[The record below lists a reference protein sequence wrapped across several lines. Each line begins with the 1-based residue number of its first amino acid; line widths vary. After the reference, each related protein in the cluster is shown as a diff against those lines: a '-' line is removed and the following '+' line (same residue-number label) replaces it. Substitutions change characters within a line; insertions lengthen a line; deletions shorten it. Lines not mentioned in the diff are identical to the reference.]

1 DSSATTTLGRRTA
14 EALAQLGYSVDV
26 YPAEISGNHFT
37 YPDEYNGVRII
48 SPEAGAEMNYSP
60 VNPSETHT
68 ITERHLSELRKIL
81 DSKDYDYVFSVALA
95 FEVHFLV
102 HQVLE
107 GRRSK
112 VEGQKS
118 KEDGRVGILDL
129 RPWTLDSKIVSQ
141 IKWFPMSYDPYAFN
155 PHITEKQKQEY
166 IRQEVETLQDATKIF
181 FLTEFANDYIGSPI
195 EDKIVYFNL
204 PCIRPIDPDRTKRVI
219 EFDDSY
225 INCVFLGDFYFGN
238 ENTDFIFRLFEKVE
252 GRRSKAEGRSEIRFY
267 TIGSVC
273 DYRETVDLWQKKL
286 GDGYICHERTSQ
298 EEAHNAML
306 DCDVLVSMGHDSA
319 NMCPSKAIDFASS
332 GKPILHIQKIENCC
346 AKRYLERYPDKCFIY
361 QNEELTDERVKE
373 VEQFILSAK
382 GKETIPFD
390 MVKELYNDFTMEALI
405 EKILKEFD
413 E

>member
-1 DSSATTTLGRRTA
+1 MKHILFVTDTYYPDSSATTTLGRRTA

-37 YPDEYNGVRII
+37 YPDEYNGVKII
-48 SPEAGAEMNYSP
+48 KPEVGAEMNYTP

-68 ITERHLSELRKIL
+68 ITESHLSGLGKLL

-95 FEVHFLV
+95 FEVNFLA
-102 HQVLE
+102 HQARK
-107 GRRSK
+107 GRK
-112 VEGQKS
+112 C
-118 KEDGRVGILDL
+118 
-129 RPWTLDSKIVSQ
+129 
-141 IKWFPMSYDPYAFN
+141 KWFPMSYDPYAFN
-155 PHITEKQKQEY
+155 PHITEEQKQEY
-166 IRQEVETLQDATKIF
+166 IRREVETLQDATKIF
-181 FLTEFANDYIGSPI
+181 FLTEFSDDYVGSPI

-204 PCIRPIDPDRTKRVI
+204 PCIRPINPDRTKRVI

-252 GRRSKAEGRSEIRFY
+252 RRAKIRLY

-273 DYRETVDLWQKKL
+273 DYRETVNLWQEKL
-286 GDGYICHERTSQ
+286 GDGYICHERISQ

-346 AKRYLERYPDKCFIY
+346 AKKYLERYPDKCFIY
-361 QNEELTDERVKE
+361 QNEELTDQRVNG
-373 VEQFILSAK
+373 VAQFILEAK
-382 GKETIPFD
+382 VKKIIPFD
-390 MVKELYNDFTMEALI
+390 TVKELYSDFTMESLI
-405 EKILKEFD
+405 EKILKEL
-413 E
+413 

>member
-1 DSSATTTLGRRTA
+1 MKHILFVTDTYYPDSSATTTLGRRTA

-37 YPDEYNGVRII
+37 YPDEYNGVKII
-48 SPEAGAEMNYSP
+48 KPEVGAEMNYTP

-68 ITERHLSELRKIL
+68 ITESHLSGLGKLL

-95 FEVHFLV
+95 FEVNFLA
-102 HQVLE
+102 HQALK
-107 GRRSK
+107 GRK
-112 VEGQKS
+112 C
-118 KEDGRVGILDL
+118 
-129 RPWTLDSKIVSQ
+129 
-141 IKWFPMSYDPYAFN
+141 KWFPMSYDPYAFN
-155 PHITEKQKQEY
+155 PHITEEQKQEY
-166 IRQEVETLQDATKIF
+166 IRREVETLQDATKIF
-181 FLTEFANDYIGSPI
+181 FLTEFSDDYVGSPI

-204 PCIRPIDPDRTKRVI
+204 PCIRPINPDRTKRVI

-252 GRRSKAEGRSEIRFY
+252 GLSSNLSTQKIRFY

-273 DYRETVDLWQKKL
+273 DYRETVNLWQEKL
-286 GDGYICHERTSQ
+286 GDGYICHERISQ

-332 GKPILHIQKIENCC
+332 GKPILHIQKIVNCC
-346 AKRYLERYPDKCFIY
+346 AKKYLERYPGKYFIY
-361 QNEELTDERVKE
+361 QGEELTDERVKE
-373 VEQFILSAK
+373 VTQFILNAK
-382 GKETIPFD
+382 GKKTIPFD
-390 MVKELYNDFTMEALI
+390 KVRELYSDFTMEALI
-405 EKILKEFD
+405 EKILKCGI
-413 E
+413 

>member
-1 DSSATTTLGRRTA
+1 MKHILFVTDTYYPDSSATTTLGRRTA

-37 YPDEYNGVRII
+37 YPDEYNGVKII
-48 SPEAGAEMNYSP
+48 KPEVGAEMNYTP

-68 ITERHLSELRKIL
+68 ITESHLSGLGKVL

-95 FEVHFLV
+95 FEVNFLA
-102 HQVLE
+102 HQALK
-107 GRRSK
+107 GRK
-112 VEGQKS
+112 C
-118 KEDGRVGILDL
+118 
-129 RPWTLDSKIVSQ
+129 
-141 IKWFPMSYDPYAFN
+141 KWFPMSYDPYAFN
-155 PHITEKQKQEY
+155 PHITEEQKQEY
-166 IRQEVETLQDATKIF
+166 ICREVETLQDATKIF
-181 FLTEFANDYIGSPI
+181 FLTEFSDDYVGSPI

-204 PCIRPIDPDRTKRVI
+204 PCIRPINPDRTKRVI

-252 GRRSKAEGRSEIRFY
+252 RRAKIRLY

-273 DYRETVDLWQKKL
+273 DYRETVNLWQEKL
-286 GDGYICHERTSQ
+286 GDGYICHERISQ

-346 AKRYLERYPDKCFIY
+346 AKKYLERYPDKCFIY
-361 QNEELTDERVKE
+361 QNEELTDERVSE
-373 VEQFILSAK
+373 VAQFILYAK
-382 GKETIPFD
+382 GKKTIPFD
-390 MVKELYNDFTMEALI
+390 TVKELYSDFTMESLI
-405 EKILKEFD
+405 EKIQKEGV
-413 E
+413 

>member
-1 DSSATTTLGRRTA
+1 MRYILFVTDTYYPDSSATTTIGRRTA

-48 SPEAGAEMNYSP
+48 RPEVGSDVCYTP
-60 VNPSETHT
+60 VNPSETHS
-68 ITERHLSELRKIL
+68 ITKRHLSELKKVL
-81 DSKDYDYVFSVALA
+81 DAKDYDYVFSVALA

-102 HQVLE
+102 HQVLSSQLSALS
-107 GRRSK
+107 SK
-112 VEGQKS
+112 S
-118 KEDGRVGILDL
+118 SPIR
-129 RPWTLDSKIVSQ
+129 
-141 IKWFPMSYDPYAFN
+141 WFPMSYDPYAFN
-155 PHITEKQKQEY
+155 PHITEERKQEY
-166 IRQEVETLQDATKIF
+166 IRREVETLQDATKIF
-181 FLTEFANDYIGSPI
+181 FLTEFSDDYVGSPI

-204 PCIRPIDPDRTKRVI
+204 PCIRPINPDRTKRVI

-252 GRRSKAEGRSEIRFY
+252 RRAKIRLY

-273 DYRETVDLWQKKL
+273 DYRETVNLWQEKL
-286 GDGYICHERTSQ
+286 GDGYICHERISQ
-298 EEAHNAML
+298 EKAHNAML

-346 AKRYLERYPDKCFIY
+346 AKKYLERYPDKCFIY
-361 QNEELTDERVKE
+361 QGEELTDERVSE
-373 VEQFILSAK
+373 VAQFILNAK
-382 GKETIPFD
+382 GKKTIPFD
-390 MVKELYNDFTMEALI
+390 TVKELYSDFTMEALI
-405 EKILKEFD
+405 EKIQKEGV
-413 E
+413 

>member
-1 DSSATTTLGRRTA
+1 MKHILFVTDTYYPDSSATTTLGRRTA

-37 YPDEYNGVRII
+37 YLDEYNGVRII
-48 SPEAGAEMNYSP
+48 SPEAGADMNYSP

-68 ITERHLSELRKIL
+68 ITERHLSELKKVL
-81 DSKDYDYVFSVALA
+81 DATDYDYVFSVALA
-95 FEVHFLV
+95 FEVNFLA
-102 HQVLE
+102 HQALK
-107 GRRSK
+107 GRK
-112 VEGQKS
+112 C
-118 KEDGRVGILDL
+118 
-129 RPWTLDSKIVSQ
+129 
-141 IKWFPMSYDPYAFN
+141 KWFPMSYDPYAFN
-155 PHITEKQKQEY
+155 PHITEEQKQEY
-166 IRQEVETLQDATKIF
+166 ILREVETLRDATKIF
-181 FLTEFANDYIGSPI
+181 FLTEFSDDYIGSPI

-204 PCIRPIDPDRTKRVI
+204 PCIRPINPDSTKKVI

-252 GRRSKAEGRSEIRFY
+252 SRRSKVEGQPKIRFY
-267 TIGSVC
+267 TIGIVC

-286 GDGYICHERTSQ
+286 GDGYICHERISQ

-346 AKRYLERYPDKCFIY
+346 AKKYLERYPNKCFIY
-361 QNEELTDERVKE
+361 QNEDLTDERVEE
-373 VEQFILSAK
+373 VAQFILNAK
-382 GKETIPFD
+382 GKRTIPFD
-390 MVKELYNDFTMEALI
+390 TVRELYSDFTMESLI
-405 EKILKEFD
+405 GKILKEGI
-413 E
+413 

>member
-1 DSSATTTLGRRTA
+1 MKHILFVTDTYYPDSSATTTLGRRTA

-37 YPDEYNGVRII
+37 YPDEYNGVKII
-48 SPEAGAEMNYSP
+48 KPEVGAEMNYTP

-68 ITERHLSELRKIL
+68 ITESHLSGLGKLL

-95 FEVHFLV
+95 FEVNFLA
-102 HQVLE
+102 HQALK
-107 GRRSK
+107 GRK
-112 VEGQKS
+112 C
-118 KEDGRVGILDL
+118 
-129 RPWTLDSKIVSQ
+129 
-141 IKWFPMSYDPYAFN
+141 KWFPMSYDPYAFN
-155 PHITEKQKQEY
+155 PHITEEQKQEY
-166 IRQEVETLQDATKIF
+166 IRREVETLQDATKIF
-181 FLTEFANDYIGSPI
+181 FLTEFSDDYVGSPI

-204 PCIRPIDPDRTKRVI
+204 PCIRPINPDRTKRVI

-252 GRRSKAEGRSEIRFY
+252 RRAKIRLY

-273 DYRETVDLWQKKL
+273 DYRETVNLWQEKL
-286 GDGYICHERTSQ
+286 GDGYICHERISQ

-346 AKRYLERYPDKCFIY
+346 AKKYLERYPDKCFIY
-361 QNEELTDERVKE
+361 QNEELTDQRVNG
-373 VEQFILSAK
+373 VAQFILEAK
-382 GKETIPFD
+382 VKKIIPFD
-390 MVKELYNDFTMEALI
+390 TVKELYSDFTIEALI
-405 EKILKEFD
+405 EKILKEF
-413 E
+413 

>member
-1 DSSATTTLGRRTA
+1 MKHILFVTDTYYPDSSATTTLGRRTA

-48 SPEAGAEMNYSP
+48 KPEIEAEMNYTP
-60 VNPSETHT
+60 VNPSETHL
-68 ITERHLSELRKIL
+68 ITERHLSELKKVL
-81 DSKDYDYVFSVALA
+81 DATDYDYVFSVALA
-95 FEVHFLV
+95 FEVNFLA
-102 HQVLE
+102 HQALK
-107 GRRSK
+107 GRQCR
-112 VEGQKS
+112 
-118 KEDGRVGILDL
+118 
-129 RPWTLDSKIVSQ
+129 
-141 IKWFPMSYDPYAFN
+141 WFPMSYDPYAFN

-181 FLTEFANDYIGSPI
+181 FLTEFSDDYIGSPI
-195 EDKIVYFNL
+195 EDKIIYFNL
-204 PCIRPIDPDRTKRVI
+204 PCIRPINPDSTKKVI

-252 GRRSKAEGRSEIRFY
+252 GRRSKAEGGAKIRFY

-273 DYRETVDLWQKKL
+273 DYRETVDLWQERL
-286 GDGYICHERTSQ
+286 GDGYVCHERISQ

>member
-1 DSSATTTLGRRTA
+1 MKHILFVTDTYYPDSSATTTLGRRTA

-48 SPEAGAEMNYSP
+48 KPEAGAEMNYTP
-60 VNPSETHT
+60 VNPSETHL
-68 ITERHLSELRKIL
+68 ITERHLSELKKVL
-81 DSKDYDYVFSVALA
+81 DATDYDYVFSVALA
-95 FEVHFLV
+95 FEVNFLA
-102 HQVLE
+102 HQALK
-107 GRRSK
+107 GRK
-112 VEGQKS
+112 C
-118 KEDGRVGILDL
+118 
-129 RPWTLDSKIVSQ
+129 
-141 IKWFPMSYDPYAFN
+141 KWFPMSYDPYAFN
-155 PHITEKQKQEY
+155 PHITEEQKQEY
-166 IRQEVETLQDATKIF
+166 IRREVETLQDATKIF
-181 FLTEFANDYIGSPI
+181 FLTEFSDDYIGSPI
-195 EDKIVYFNL
+195 EDKIIYFNL
-204 PCIRPIDPDRTKRVI
+204 PCIRPINPDSTKKVI

-238 ENTDFIFRLFEKVE
+238 ENTDFIFRLFEKL
-252 GRRSKAEGRSEIRFY
+252 SALSSQLSALKIRFY

-273 DYRETVDLWQKKL
+273 DYRETVNLWQEKL
-286 GDGYICHERTSQ
+286 GDGYICHERISQ

>member
-1 DSSATTTLGRRTA
+1 MKHILFVTDTYYPDSSATTTLGRRTA

-48 SPEAGAEMNYSP
+48 KPEAGAEMNYSP

-68 ITERHLSELRKIL
+68 ITEEHLSELKKVL
-81 DSKDYDYVFSVALA
+81 DATDYDYVFSVALA
-95 FEVHFLV
+95 FEVNFLA
-102 HQVLE
+102 HQALK
-107 GRRSK
+107 GR
-112 VEGQKS
+112 QC
-118 KEDGRVGILDL
+118 
-129 RPWTLDSKIVSQ
+129 
-141 IKWFPMSYDPYAFN
+141 KWFPMSYDPYAFN
-155 PHITEKQKQEY
+155 PHITEEQKQEY
-166 IRQEVETLQDATKIF
+166 ILREVETLRDATKIF
-181 FLTEFANDYIGSPI
+181 FLTEFSDDYIGSPI

-204 PCIRPIDPDRTKRVI
+204 PCIRPINPDRTKRVI

-238 ENTDFIFRLFEKVE
+238 ENTDFIFRLFEKL
-252 GRRSKAEGRSEIRFY
+252 SALKIRFY

-273 DYRETVDLWQKKL
+273 DYWETVNLWQEKL
-286 GDGYICHERTSQ
+286 GDGYICHERISQ

-346 AKRYLERYPDKCFIY
+346 AKKYLERYPDKCFIY
-361 QNEELTDERVKE
+361 QNDELTDERVQD
-373 VEQFILSAK
+373 VAQFILSAK
-382 GKETIPFD
+382 GKDRIPFD
-390 MVKELYNDFTMEALI
+390 TVRKLYSDFTMEALI
-405 EKILKEFD
+405 EKILKEGI
-413 E
+413 

>member
-1 DSSATTTLGRRTA
+1 MKNILFVTDTYYPDSSATTTLGRRTA

-48 SPEAGAEMNYSP
+48 KPEAGAEMNYTP
-60 VNPSETHT
+60 VNPSETHS
-68 ITERHLSELRKIL
+68 ITERHLSELEKVL
-81 DSKDYDYVFSVALA
+81 DAKDYDYVFSVALA
-95 FEVHFLV
+95 FEVNFLA
-102 HQVLE
+102 HQVLK
-107 GRRSK
+107 GKRC
-112 VEGQKS
+112 
-118 KEDGRVGILDL
+118 
-129 RPWTLDSKIVSQ
+129 
-141 IKWFPMSYDPYAFN
+141 KWFPMSYDPYAFN
-155 PHITEKQKQEY
+155 PHITEEQKQEY
-166 IRQEVETLQDATKIF
+166 IRQEVETLRDATKIF
-181 FLTEFANDYIGSPI
+181 FLTEFSDDYIGSPI
-195 EDKIVYFNL
+195 EDKIIYFNL
-204 PCIRPIDPDRTKRVI
+204 PCIRPINPDSTKKVI

-252 GRRSKAEGRSEIRFY
+252 ERAKIRFY

-273 DYRETVDLWQKKL
+273 DYRETVNLWQEKL
-286 GDGYICHERTSQ
+286 GDGYICHERISQ

-346 AKRYLERYPDKCFIY
+346 AKKYLERYPDKCFIY

-373 VEQFILSAK
+373 VAQFILNAK
-382 GKETIPFD
+382 GKRTVPFD
-390 MVKELYNDFTMEALI
+390 TVRELYSDFTMESLI
-405 EKILKEFD
+405 GKILKEGI
-413 E
+413 

>member
-1 DSSATTTLGRRTA
+1 MKHILFVTDTYYPDSSATTTLGRRTA

-37 YPDEYNGVRII
+37 YPDEYNGVKII
-48 SPEAGAEMNYSP
+48 KPEAGAEMNYTP

-68 ITERHLSELRKIL
+68 ITERHLSELKKVL
-81 DSKDYDYVFSVALA
+81 DATDYDYVFSVALA
-95 FEVHFLV
+95 FEVNFLA
-102 HQVLE
+102 HQALK
-107 GRRSK
+107 GRK
-112 VEGQKS
+112 C
-118 KEDGRVGILDL
+118 
-129 RPWTLDSKIVSQ
+129 
-141 IKWFPMSYDPYAFN
+141 KWFPMSYDPYAFN
-155 PHITEKQKQEY
+155 PHITEEQKQEY

-181 FLTEFANDYIGSPI
+181 FLTEFGEDYVGSPI

-204 PCIRPIDPDRTKRVI
+204 PCIRPINPDRTKRVI

-252 GRRSKAEGRSEIRFY
+252 SLNSKVEGQPKIRFY

-273 DYRETVDLWQKKL
+273 DYREIVDLWQEKL
-286 GDGYICHERTSQ
+286 GGGYICHERISQ

-346 AKRYLERYPDKCFIY
+346 AKKYLERYPDKYFIY
-361 QNEELTDERVKE
+361 QNDELTEERVKE
-373 VEQFILSAK
+373 VEQFIYNAK
-382 GKETIPFD
+382 GKGIIPFD
-390 MVKELYNDFTMEALI
+390 AVRELYSDFTMEALI
-405 EKILKEFD
+405 EKILKELT
-413 E
+413 

>member
-1 DSSATTTLGRRTA
+1 MKHILFVTDTYYPDSSATTTLGRRTA

-48 SPEAGAEMNYSP
+48 KPEIEAEMNYTP
-60 VNPSETHT
+60 VNPSETHL
-68 ITERHLSELRKIL
+68 ITERHLSELKKVL
-81 DSKDYDYVFSVALA
+81 DATDYDYVFSVALA
-95 FEVHFLV
+95 FEVNFLA
-102 HQVLE
+102 HQALK
-107 GRRSK
+107 GRQCR
-112 VEGQKS
+112 
-118 KEDGRVGILDL
+118 
-129 RPWTLDSKIVSQ
+129 
-141 IKWFPMSYDPYAFN
+141 WFPMSYDPYAFN
-155 PHITEKQKQEY
+155 PHITEEQKQEY

-181 FLTEFANDYIGSPI
+181 FLTEFSDDYIGSPI
-195 EDKIVYFNL
+195 EDKIIYFNL
-204 PCIRPIDPDRTKRVI
+204 PCIRPINPDSTKKVI

-238 ENTDFIFRLFEKVE
+238 ENTDFIFRLFEKL
-252 GRRSKAEGRSEIRFY
+252 SALSSQFSALKIRFY

-286 GDGYICHERTSQ
+286 GDGYICHERISQ

-346 AKRYLERYPDKCFIY
+346 AKKYLERYPNKCFIY
-361 QNEELTDERVKE
+361 QNDELTDERVQD
-373 VEQFILSAK
+373 VAQFILSAK
-382 GKETIPFD
+382 GKSTIPFD
-390 MVKELYNDFTMEALI
+390 TVRKLYSDFTMEALI
-405 EKILKEFD
+405 EKILKEF
-413 E
+413 

>member
-1 DSSATTTLGRRTA
+1 MKHILFVTDTYYPDSSATTTMGRRTA

-48 SPEAGAEMNYSP
+48 RPEAGAEMNYSP
-60 VNPSETHT
+60 VNPSETHI
-68 ITERHLSELRKIL
+68 ITESHLSGLGKVL

-95 FEVHFLV
+95 FEVNFLA
-102 HQVLE
+102 HQALK
-107 GRRSK
+107 GRKCR
-112 VEGQKS
+112 
-118 KEDGRVGILDL
+118 
-129 RPWTLDSKIVSQ
+129 
-141 IKWFPMSYDPYAFN
+141 WFPMSYDPYAFN
-155 PHITEKQKQEY
+155 PHITEEQKQEY
-166 IRQEVETLQDATKIF
+166 IRREVDTLRNATKIF
-181 FLTEFANDYIGSPI
+181 FLTEFGDDYIGSPI

-204 PCIRPIDPDRTKRVI
+204 PCIRPISPDRTKRVI
-219 EFDDSY
+219 EYDYSY

-252 GRRSKAEGRSEIRFY
+252 RWAKIRFY

-273 DYRETVDLWQKKL
+273 DYRETVDLWQKRL
-286 GDGYICHERTSQ
+286 GDGYICHERISQ

-346 AKRYLERYPDKCFIY
+346 AKKYLERYPDKCFIY
-361 QNEELTDERVKE
+361 QNEELTDERVSE
-373 VEQFILSAK
+373 VAQFILDAK
-382 GKETIPFD
+382 GKKTISFD
-390 MVKELYNDFTMEALI
+390 KVRELYSDFTMEALI
-405 EKILKEFD
+405 EKILKEF
-413 E
+413 

>member
-1 DSSATTTLGRRTA
+1 MKHILFVTDTYYPDSSATTTLGRRTA

-37 YPDEYNGVRII
+37 YPDEYNGVKII
-48 SPEAGAEMNYSP
+48 KPEVGAEMNYTP

-68 ITERHLSELRKIL
+68 ITESHLSGLGKLL

-95 FEVHFLV
+95 FEIHFLV
-102 HQVLE
+102 HQ
-107 GRRSK
+107 
-112 VEGQKS
+112 
-118 KEDGRVGILDL
+118 
-129 RPWTLDSKIVSQ
+129 TLYSNLSALSSNLSAP
-141 IKWFPMSYDPYAFN
+141 KWFPMSYDPYAFN
-155 PHITEKQKQEY
+155 PHITEEQREKY
-166 IRQEVETLQDATKIF
+166 IQQEVDALKDATKIF
-181 FLTEFANDYIGSPI
+181 FLTEFGDDYIGSPI
-195 EDKIVYFNL
+195 EDKIIYFNL
-204 PCIRPIDPDRTKRVI
+204 PCIRPINPDKTKRVI

-252 GRRSKAEGRSEIRFY
+252 RRAKIRLY

-273 DYRETVDLWQKKL
+273 DYRETVNLWQEKL
-286 GDGYICHERTSQ
+286 GDGYICHERISQ

-346 AKRYLERYPDKCFIY
+346 AKKYLERYPDKCFIY
-361 QNEELTDERVKE
+361 QNEELTDQRVNG
-373 VEQFILSAK
+373 VAQFIMNAK
-382 GKETIPFD
+382 GKTSIPFD
-390 MVKELYNDFTMEALI
+390 VVKELYSDFTMEALI
-405 EKILKEFD
+405 EKILKEF
-413 E
+413 

>member
-1 DSSATTTLGRRTA
+1 MKHILFVTDTYYPDSSATTTLGRRTA

-37 YPDEYNGVRII
+37 YPDEYNGVKII
-48 SPEAGAEMNYSP
+48 KPEVGAEMNYTP

-68 ITERHLSELRKIL
+68 ITESHLSGLGKLL

-95 FEVHFLV
+95 FEVNFLA
-102 HQVLE
+102 HQALK
-107 GRRSK
+107 GRK
-112 VEGQKS
+112 C
-118 KEDGRVGILDL
+118 
-129 RPWTLDSKIVSQ
+129 
-141 IKWFPMSYDPYAFN
+141 KWFPMSYDPYAFN
-155 PHITEKQKQEY
+155 PHITEEQKQEY
-166 IRQEVETLQDATKIF
+166 IRREVETLQDATKIF
-181 FLTEFANDYIGSPI
+181 FLTEFSDDYVGSPI

-204 PCIRPIDPDRTKRVI
+204 PCIRPINPDRTKRVI

-252 GRRSKAEGRSEIRFY
+252 RRAKIRLY

-273 DYRETVDLWQKKL
+273 DYRETVNLWQEKL
-286 GDGYICHERTSQ
+286 GDGYICHERISQ

-346 AKRYLERYPDKCFIY
+346 AKKYLERYPDKCFIY
-361 QNEELTDERVKE
+361 QNEELTDQRVNG
-373 VEQFILSAK
+373 VAQFILEAK
-382 GKETIPFD
+382 VKKIIPFD
-390 MVKELYNDFTMEALI
+390 TVKELYSDFTMEALI
-405 EKILKEFD
+405 EKILKEF
-413 E
+413 